1 MTSRDVVCISVALLM
16 LVLLMR
22 QFVYLQQLEVRTK
35 KSLVEIAV
43 IGVTL
48 LALAG
53 LAWWAGTGA
62 AQLVAG
68 AFAAALLVVSW
79 QKQGIGIAGL
89 LTFQRGREF
98 YPWQKLG
105 RVELA
110 QGKTIKLTF
119 YLADG
124 EALVTHDYRIADLPR
139 VRSVLAAA
147 GVQLQIKE

>member
-53 LAWWAGTGA
+53 LVWWAGTGL
-62 AQLVAG
+62 AQLAAG
-68 AFAAALLVVSW
+68 VFTAALLVVSW
-79 QKQGIGIAGL
+79 QKQGLGAEGL

-105 RVELA
+105 RVELV

-119 YLADG
+119 YMADG
-124 EALVTHDYRIADLPR
+124 EAIVTHDYRIADLPR

-147 GVQLQIKE
+147 GVQVKIKE